1 MRAVVQRVHSAECVV
16 DGKVVSKIDK
26 GLVAYIGVFDD
37 DTDED
42 LAKMANKIS
51 GLRVFVDE
59 AGKLSLNASAVG
71 GSVMLISNF
80 VLAGRVTRGF
90 RPDCTHAARYDEG
103 KRMFDALAC
112 EILEHS
118 GHYLAGGAHVF
129 CDLLMGE
136 FDGVGVIL
144 RHFIVEE
151 DGETAVHTHKE
162 NLFKDPHYLREIGD
176 RVFEGEDFRLGNSL
190 GNLGKGAA
198 TDDDKIGVLLGID
211 DNVEGDVMERT
222 GGTQNTDVSRKEA
235 IECDFAPLL
244 GEHVNAQGT
253 RLYN

>member
-51 GLRVFVDE
+51 GLRVFIDE

-112 EILEHS
+112 EIGKVLPTVT
-118 GHYLAGGAHVF
+118 GVFGAHMDISVHY
-129 CDLLMGE
+129 
-136 FDGVGVIL
+136 DGPINVIIDTREL
-144 RHFIVEE
+144 R
-151 DGETAVHTHKE
+151 K
-162 NLFKDPHYLREIGD
+162 
-176 RVFEGEDFRLGNSL
+176 
-190 GNLGKGAA
+190 
-198 TDDDKIGVLLGID
+198 
-211 DNVEGDVMERT
+211 
-222 GGTQNTDVSRKEA
+222 
-235 IECDFAPLL
+235 
-244 GEHVNAQGT
+244 
-253 RLYN
+253 